1 MEGNKEFQWI
11 WSPSRGHSGGLV
23 IGFNNDLLELEDSRS
38 GLYSLSILVRIRT
51 SNFRFWL
58 VNVYG
63 LANHEFSEDFV
74 REISRIYEGEPLP
87 ILLGGD
93 FNLIRSDSDRNI
105 GHGDPKLMELFNNFI
120 GNCLL
125 RDIFVSGSQDGS

>member
-1 MEGNKEFQWI
+1 
-11 WSPSRGHSGGLV
+11 
-23 IGFNNDLLELEDSRS
+23 
-38 GLYSLSILVRIRT
+38 LSILVRIRT

-93 FNLIRSDSDRNI
+93 FNLIRSDSDRNT
-105 GHGDPKLMELFNNFI
+105 GHEDPKLMELFSNLI
-120 GNCLL
+120 GNFLL
-125 RDIFVSGSQDGS
+125 REIFVSGSLPGPTNKKSPHSLNWTEFW

>member
-1 MEGNKEFQWI
+1 
-11 WSPSRGHSGGLV
+11 
-23 IGFNNDLLELEDSRS
+23 LELEDSRS
-38 GLYSLSILVRIRT
+38 GLYSLSILVRIT
-51 SNFRFWL
+51 SSNFRFWL

-63 LANHEFSEDFV
+63 PANHEFSEDFI
-74 REISRIYEGEPLP
+74 RDISGICEGEPLA

-93 FNLIRSDSDRNI
+93 FNLIRSDSDRNTS
-105 GHGDPKLMELFNNFI
+105 HGDPKLMELFNNFI

>member
-38 GLYSLSILVRIRT
+38 GLYSLSILVRIRS

-63 LANHEFSEDFV
+63 PANHEFLEDF
-74 REISRIYEGEPLP
+74 
-87 ILLGGD
+87 LGTSLGSVMG
-93 FNLIRSDSDRNI
+93 NLWPS
-105 GHGDPKLMELFNNFI
+105 F
-120 GNCLL
+120 
-125 RDIFVSGSQDGS
+125 